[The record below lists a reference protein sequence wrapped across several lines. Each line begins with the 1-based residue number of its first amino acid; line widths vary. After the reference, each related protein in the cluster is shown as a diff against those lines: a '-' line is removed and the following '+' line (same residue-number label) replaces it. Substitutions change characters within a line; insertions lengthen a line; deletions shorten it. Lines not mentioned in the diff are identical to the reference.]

1 MKERDE
7 KFFEIVN
14 DFDVFMRKHGYYTV
28 EKAADLKGM
37 SYDCLFH
44 RIVRNM
50 YSYPDLL
57 RINKNYYI
65 YLPVVDGR
73 DRRKTH
79 PGHKKKE
86 EKA

>member
-7 KFFEIVN
+7 AFFAVV
-14 DFDVFMRKHGYYTV
+14 DGFDAWMSQHGYYTV
-28 EKAADLKGM
+28 EEAATRTGM
-37 SYDCLFH
+37 SYHCLYH
-44 RIVRNM
+44 RIIRDT

-57 RINKNYYI
+57 RIHKNYYI

-86 EKA
+86 EG